1 MRRVAILALVL
12 AACTGSSGDAPV
24 SATTPTTALPTTT
37 TTTLPV
43 AAVTVRL
50 GDIEARAATG
60 AAVQVGETARLSGTE
75 PAVLLLPFDR
85 PVTLEITY
93 LVDGVAKDPSWTQT
107 LQATEDGTTEL
118 VIEQPW
124 RQPPPAAEPIVLAWQ
139 AAGDSDQYLEQL
151 QRAPGLTVTS
161 PQWWTLDADGLLVG
175 EADPDFVAGA
185 HELGLQVWPYVTN
198 GFQSARTRRALA
210 DGRNRSVLAAQ
221 LSGQAQLAGADGINV
236 DFEAFSWVDR
246 SHFTAF
252 VTELTEFVHG
262 WGGVVSVDVTART
275 DDTFPPSLINTT
287 RYDRRA
293 LAGASDYLALMAY
306 DEYNRY
312 RPSGPTASQ
321 QWTEDALN
329 WLLRYADPHQIL
341 LGVPFYSRIWDPS
354 DLGKPTTARIGTVVE
369 LAESNPRTTDPQF
382 GIDRVDLEDG
392 RYLWAE
398 DYENLATRIEFA
410 RQSGLAGTAAWRLG
424 FDTPE
429 VWEIVEASLP

>member
-1 MRRVAILALVL
+1 MRRLAILALVL
-12 AACTGSSGDAPV
+12 TACTGRAGDAPT
-24 SATTPTTALPTTT
+24 SAATSVTVLPTTT
-37 TTTLPV
+37 VTMPPV

-60 AAVQVGETARLSGTE
+60 AAIQVGETARLTGTD

-85 PVTLEITY
+85 PVTLEVSY

-107 LQATEDGTTEL
+107 VQAREDGTTEL

-124 RQPPPAAEPIVLAWQ
+124 RQPTPADEPIVLAWQ
-139 AAGDSDQYLEQL
+139 AAGDSAQYLDQL
-151 QRAPGLTVTS
+151 EGAPGLTVTS
-161 PQWWTLDADGLLVG
+161 PRWWTLDADGVLVG
-175 EADPDFVAGA
+175 ETDPDFVEGA

-210 DGRNRSVLAAQ
+210 DETLRSLLAAQ
-221 LSGQAQLAGADGINV
+221 LSGQAQLSGADGINV

-246 SHFTAF
+246 NNFTAF
-252 VTELTEFVHG
+252 VTELTELIHG

-275 DDTFPPSLINTT
+275 DDTFPPSLINTN

-293 LAGASDYLALMAY
+293 LAEASDYLALMAY

-321 QWTEDALN
+321 QWTEDSLH
-329 WLLRYADPHQIL
+329 WLFRYADPHQIL
-341 LGVPFYSRIWDPS
+341 LGVPFYSRIWDPT

-369 LAESNPRTTDPQF
+369 LAESNPRTVDPHF

-398 DYENLATRIEFA
+398 DYGNLATRIEFA
-410 RQSGLAGTAAWRLG
+410 RQSGVAGTAAWRLG

-429 VWEIVEASLP
+429 VWEIVEAIRD